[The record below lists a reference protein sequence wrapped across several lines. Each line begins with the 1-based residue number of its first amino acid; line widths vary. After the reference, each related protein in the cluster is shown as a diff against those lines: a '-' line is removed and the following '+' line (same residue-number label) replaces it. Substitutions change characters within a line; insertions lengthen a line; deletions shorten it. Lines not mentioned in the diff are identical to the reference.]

1 MALKEQI
8 NNDLKAALLGGNRFS
23 TEVLRGL
30 KATILNEEVAQ
41 SKRDEGLD
49 DSVIEQLIVREVK
62 KRNESAVIY
71 DGANRPELS
80 EKERSESK
88 ILTGYLPKQL
98 SEDEIIVVVN
108 RIVKELSATNAS
120 SMGQVIGAVKKE
132 LGSTADG
139 ALIAQ
144 IVKSTSLY
152 SEKLETK

>member
-49 DSVIEQLIVREVK
+49 DSIIEQLIVREVK
-62 KRNESAVIY
+62 KRNESAIIY

-80 EKERSESK
+80 EKERNEAQ
-88 ILTGYLPKQL
+88 ILSGYLPKQL
-98 SEDEIIVVVN
+98 SEAEITIVVARVIN
-108 RIVKELSATNAS
+108 ELGATSLSAL
-120 SMGQVIGAVKKE
+120 GQVIGAVKKE

-144 IVKSTSLY
+144 IVKNALN
-152 SEKLETK
+152 